1 MFNPLST
8 LLTKGTEYLR
18 FMRDDR
24 SAVSE
29 SGQMFRTHDQIV
41 PYHFKRENVKDFVFC
56 LYISHFFKYRS

>member
-41 PYHFKRENVKDFVFC
+41 PYHFKRENVGD
-56 LYISHFFKYRS
+56 SFFFFFLLVYFPFF